1 MRLEEAVGEIFR
13 PVRWPIAHQVLN
25 KLVKIAPVEIHK
37 EICGQVFEYFSIISR
52 FILLENSNKGV
63 VQKEGNTRISSCK

>member
-1 MRLEEAVGEIFR
+1 MRLKKAVEEIFR

-25 KLVKIAPVEIHK
+25 KLVKIAPVEIHE
-37 EICGQVFEYFSIISR
+37 EICGQDFEYSPIISQ
-52 FILLENSNKGV
+52 FILLENCNQGV

>member
-1 MRLEEAVGEIFR
+1 MGEIFR

-25 KLVKIAPVEIHK
+25 KLVKIAPVEIHE
-37 EICGQVFEYFSIISR
+37 EICGQVFEYFPIISQFISQ
-52 FILLENSNKGV
+52 FILLENCNQGV